1 MLIRDACE
9 MTGKSDAGCVR
20 TLNEDVVR
28 VVPDLGLLVVADG
41 MGGHNSGDVA
51 ARLAV
56 DVIEKRMRKMSGGI
70 AAGAAEVREALQ
82 SALLHAHKR
91 IVSAGG
97 QSNAH
102 QHMGATVACLL
113 LHDNRA
119 HLAHVGDTRIYRLR
133 GGRLELLTRDHS
145 PVQRALEAGVVDES
159 ELVASH
165 NRHLVTHA
173 LGAAAEDVISVRDM
187 PAEPGDLFLVCSDG
201 LNDMVDGA
209 DIELVL
215 TTLSGSLPLAAE
227 QLVMIARDCG
237 GHDNI
242 SVALARV
249 DAPFAAQPLPAQHAS
264 GKGKSLISRMFNW
277 ITGTNQDHGQD
288 RTQS

>member
-9 MTGKSDAGCVR
+9 MASKSDAGCLR

-28 VVPDLGLLVVADG
+28 VAPDLGLLVVADG

-56 DVIEKRMRKMSGGI
+56 EVIERRMRKALSGIVGD
-70 AAGAAEVREALQ
+70 AALVREALRT
-82 SALLHAHKR
+82 ALLDAHKR
-91 IVSAGG
+91 IASAGSEG
-97 QSNAH
+97 ASRQ
-102 QHMGATVACLL
+102 QMGATVACVF
-113 LHDNRA
+113 LHDSRA

-133 GGRLELLTRDHS
+133 SGRLELLTRDHS
-145 PVQRALEAGVVDES
+145 PAQRALEAGVIDEA
-159 ELVASH
+159 ELATSH

-173 LGAAAEDVISVRDM
+173 LGAVAEDVISVRDA
-187 PAEPGDLFLVCSDG
+187 PAETGDLFLVCSDG

-209 DIELVL
+209 DIELIL
-215 TTLSGSLPLAAE
+215 DTLSGNLPLAAE

-249 DAPFAAQPLPAQHAS
+249 DAPFAAQPMPVLQAAGTS
-264 GKGKSLISRMFNW
+264 KSFISRMFSW
-277 ITGTNQDHGQD
+277 FTGTNQDHGQD
-288 RTQS
+288 RT